1 MGKSAPVGGLRVFQS
16 QHPREQGSRLLDVPR
31 QRGPDAVDVSG
42 EFAADGMVFELPSQH
57 GDGAAAV
64 G

>member
-1 MGKSAPVGGLRVFQS
+1 MGKSAPVGGLCVFQS
-16 QHPREQGSRLLDVPR
+16 QHPRRQGSRLLDLPR
-31 QRGPDAVDVSG
+31 QRGPDAVDVSS
-42 EFAADGMVFELPSQH
+42 EFAADGMVFELSSQY